1 MAKPIDAYLDPV
13 DFYFDFSSP
22 YGYFAAAKIDEI
34 AARHARTVNWRPIL
48 LGAVFKVTGQQPLP
62 TIPLK
67 GGYSKHDI
75 ERSAR
80 FFGVPLRVPSKFP
93 IGSTAPCRAFYSIV
107 DRDPQLAVRLAQALY
122 TAYFAEDRD
131 ISTTE
136 VTLDV
141 AEKLGIPRNGLSHAL
156 NEPALKDRLRSEV
169 DDAVVRGV
177 FGSPYFIV
185 DGEPFWGSDRLDQ
198 VERWMATGGW

>member
-34 AARHARTVNWRPIL
+34 AARHGRTVNWRPIL

-67 GGYSKHDI
+67 GGYSKRDI

-80 FFGVPLRVPSKFP
+80 FFGVPLRVPSRFP
-93 IGSTAPCRAFYSIV
+93 IASTAPCRAFYSIV
-107 DRDPQLAVRLAQALY
+107 DRDPQLAMRLAQALY

-141 AEKLGIPRNGLSHAL
+141 AEKLGIPRDGLSHAL

-169 DDAVVRGV
+169 DGAVARGV

-198 VERWMATGGW
+198 VERWLATGGW

>member
-1 MAKPIDAYLDPV
+1 MAKPIDAYHDPV

-22 YGYFAAAKIDEI
+22 YGYFAAAKIDGI
-34 AARHARTVNWRPIL
+34 AARHGRTVNWRPIL

-80 FFGVPLRVPSKFP
+80 FFGVPLRLPSKFP
-93 IGSTAPCRAFYSIV
+93 IGSTAACRAFYSIS
-107 DRDPQLAVRLAQALY
+107 DRDPKLATRLAQALY

-131 ISTTE
+131 ISTPE
-136 VTLDV
+136 ITLEV
-141 AEKLGIPRNGLSHAL
+141 AEQLGIPRDDWSRAL

-169 DDAVVRGV
+169 DDAVARGV

-198 VERWMATGGW
+198 LERWMATGGW